1 MSLESRD
8 PQPHTP
14 VTPCIGIC
22 RMDEDGLCVGCRR
35 TLAEIARWGS
45 MDDEERLRWIA
56 EVQPTRQPAPP

>member
-1 MSLESRD
+1 MSSEPRD
-8 PQPHTP
+8 PQPQTP

-22 RMDEDGLCVGCRR
+22 RMDEYGLCVGCRR

-56 EVQPTRQPAPP
+56 EVQPTRQPTRP